1 MSVFAE
7 REGLAT
13 SQTYSLLRL
22 TPFPRLADRLPA
34 RASLRKSLRLTH
46 LFISNSRQTSLRAL
60 DIKKEVSNFFNISLL
75 RSFCGKRGIRT
86 PGTVARTPHF
96 ECGPIDH
103 SGTFPCPFCGA
114 NVRINFVIPTIWRNI
129 LHFFCVSCANEY
141 DFTNICVI
149 FAYTK

>member
-46 LFISNSRQTSLRAL
+46 LFYIHPSSNKFESIGYKKRGVEFLQHLFASFVLRKERDSNPRYSCPYTAFRVRPDRPL
-60 DIKKEVSNFFNISLL
+60 RHLSFQKRCKDRYFFVKLYRFGAKKCKKE
-75 RSFCGKRGIRT
+75 
-86 PGTVARTPHF
+86 
-96 ECGPIDH
+96 
-103 SGTFPCPFCGA
+103 
-114 NVRINFVIPTIWRNI
+114 NI
-129 LHFFCVSCANEY
+129 LHLRAEY
-141 DFTNICVI
+141 Q
-149 FAYTK
+149 